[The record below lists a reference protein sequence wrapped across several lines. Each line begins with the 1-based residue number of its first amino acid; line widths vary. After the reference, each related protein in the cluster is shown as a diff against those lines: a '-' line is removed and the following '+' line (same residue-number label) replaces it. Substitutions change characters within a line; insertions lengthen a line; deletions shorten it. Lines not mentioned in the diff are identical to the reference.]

1 MQDESPRKHGDLC
14 LGLRPGRSPL
24 ARTVGC
30 LAARSAGRVGLQ
42 VLAAL
47 PLSLPQLCFHGEFQ
61 LREQTA
67 GDMLTMA
74 PCLSFSPRNTKLPGF
89 PPAGERKTRHIFPA
103 SQPIRLPPRSGK
115 GRVPCLVRKPWRL
128 PSGSSC
134 PRLALPEPLDLRC
147 PPPRAPWGQTLPAC
161 VSGLRALALW
171 PPTRLTSACLTAVR
185 RWWWWRRYGSVVCKE
200 LGYFAGLKV
209 FHPRSLAPSL
219 AFFSELI

>member
-14 LGLRPGRSPL
+14 FGLRPGRSPL

-89 PPAGERKTRHIFPA
+89 SPTGERKTRHIFPA

-147 PPPRAPWGQTLPAC
+147 PPPRAPWGADPSRLH
-161 VSGLRALALW
+161 LW
-171 PPTRLTSACLTAVR
+171 TE
-185 RWWWWRRYGSVVCKE
+185 G
-200 LGYFAGLKV
+200 AG
-209 FHPRSLAPSL
+209 SLASHPLNLRVPHCCAEVVVVEAPRLSGV
-219 AFFSELI
+219 